1 MSIYIGYASQLFCVY
16 MFNLL
21 SILYLLKIPL
31 VLIDVQVA
39 CKYAIPAE
47 MISGVYRKTKKK
59 GLIVHVDDI
68 MVSQF
73 QNEDDFIISLI
84 DNQTGNFDVYIH
96 Y

>member
-1 MSIYIGYASQLFCVY
+1 M
-16 MFNLL
+16 
-21 SILYLLKIPL
+21 

>member
-1 MSIYIGYASQLFCVY
+1 MQLHC
-16 MFNLL
+16 
-21 SILYLLKIPL
+21 LLKSPL
-31 VLIDVQVA
+31 FDVVFVDVQVA

-59 GLIVHVDDI
+59 GLVVHVDDI

-84 DNQTGNFDVYIH
+84 DNRTGNFDVYIH